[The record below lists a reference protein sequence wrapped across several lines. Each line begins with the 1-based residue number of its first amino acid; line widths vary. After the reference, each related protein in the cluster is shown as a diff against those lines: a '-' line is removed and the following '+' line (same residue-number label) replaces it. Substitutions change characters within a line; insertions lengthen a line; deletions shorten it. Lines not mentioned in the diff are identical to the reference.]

1 MLNYLSTL
9 YVEFLPPH
17 KQRRDVVKKSIL
29 MKLIVAS
36 LFLTL
41 AACAAKGPVTPLPA
55 FQPKTFDSNAYTT
68 NVDNFLVIFDAS
80 SSMAKLNNGQEKFT
94 VAKAFVDRMNQTIP
108 EMGQNS
114 GFISFGHDPS
124 ITRKP
129 ILADDGLKTYTTAGL
144 NASLENI
151 PVPGGTSPLDKAIT
165 AASTNLDGVFSKTAL
180 IIVTD
185 GKDLSPKSIQA
196 AKKLND
202 KMGSALCIYTVLV
215 GNDVK
220 GAALMEEIANVGTCG
235 FSSNAEDLIQ
245 GPAMAGFVEKVF
257 LKEREIVKPVV
268 VPAPVAPAVVAPMDS
283 DGDGVPDHLDQC
295 PGTPLGAKVNAA
307 GCWALGDLLFDF
319 DKSEIKPAGFKEL
332 DDVIVVLKKN
342 PELKIELQGHTDNK
356 GTKLY
361 NEKLSL
367 RRAMAVKA
375 YLEGKGISSDKL
387 TTKAFGFSKPV
398 STNDTKEGRA
408 LNRRVELNPIK

>member
-1 MLNYLSTL
+1 M
-9 YVEFLPPH
+9 
-17 KQRRDVVKKSIL
+17 KKSIL
-29 MKLIVAS
+29 TKLIVAS

-68 NVDNFLVIFDAS
+68 DVDNFLVIFDAS

-108 EMGQNS
+108 EMGQNY

-144 NASLENI
+144 NASLESI
-151 PVPGGTSPLDKAIT
+151 PVAGGTSPLDKAIA
-165 AASTNLDGVFSKTAL
+165 AASMNLDGVLSKTAL

-185 GKDLSPKSIQA
+185 GKDLSPESIQN

-202 KMGSALCIYTVLV
+202 KMGSGLCIYTVLV

-220 GAALMEEIANVGTCG
+220 GAALMEEISNVGTCG

-245 GPAMAGFVEKVF
+245 GPAMAEFVEKVF

-268 VPAPVAPAVVAPMDS
+268 VPAPVVAPMDS

-332 DDVIVVLKKN
+332 EDVIVVLKKN

-356 GTKLY
+356 GAKLY
-361 NEKLSL
+361 NEDLSL

-375 YLEGKGISSDKL
+375 YLEGKGISRDRL
-387 TTKAFGFSKPV
+387 TTKAFGLSKPV